1 MSDKQSLEFEA
12 KLDAASA
19 ADYLE
24 ALSKGLRDGRIIIES
39 GNKSLSLD
47 VAGDIAMEIELEAKS
62 NPEKGKS
69 SVELEL
75 SWKVVPQKVEEA
87 PPSLLITTGADHGA
101 QSSEGEPEII
111 LPGNSNYE

>member
-12 KLDAASA
+12 KLDAGNA

-24 ALSKGLRDGRIIIES
+24 ALAKGLRDGRIIIES

-47 VAGDIAMEIELEAKS
+47 VGGDIAMELELEAKS

-69 SVELEL
+69 SVEFEL
-75 SWKVVPQKVEEA
+75 SWKAIPVKVEEA
-87 PPSLLITTGADHGA
+87 PPSLLITTGAEQA
-101 QSSEGEPEII
+101 QEGEHDSGII
-111 LPGNSNYE
+111 LPGDSSYE

>member
-12 KLDAASA
+12 KLDAGNA

-24 ALSKGLRDGRIIIES
+24 ALAKGLRDGRIIIES

-47 VAGDIAMEIELEAKS
+47 VGGDIAMELELEAKS
-62 NPEKGKS
+62 NPEKGKA
-69 SVELEL
+69 SVEFEL
-75 SWKVVPQKVEEA
+75 SWKAVPQVVEEA
-87 PPSLLITTGADHGA
+87 PPSLLITTGADQGA
-101 QSSEGEPEII
+101 QSSEGESGII

>member
-12 KLDAASA
+12 KLDAGNA
-19 ADYLE
+19 ADYFE
-24 ALSKGLRDGRIIIES
+24 ALARGLRDGRIIIES
-39 GNKSLSLD
+39 GNKSLNLE
-47 VAGDIAMEIELEAKS
+47 VAGDIVMELELEAKS

-87 PPSLLITTGADHGA
+87 PASLLITTGSDHSA
-101 QSSEGEPEII
+101 HEGESEII
-111 LPGNSNYE
+111 LPGNSSYE